1 MRRAVSIKKRVSE
14 IVGKHRILVI
24 EDQEDLAEL
33 YESSLMEAGYDV
45 TVAYTGEE
53 GLAEFEAGGAD
64 AILLDMTLP
73 EMHGTKALEKI
84 RGLSPSVPVVVVT
97 GETMAESRDV
107 CERLGVQEYLS
118 KPPDYDA
125 LLSAIERSLAQP
137 QRDEQYMVVTLR
149 LPARVLKTLND
160 IDSNLERA
168 ITRVCEDCADEL
180 KKLSASARG

>member
-1 MRRAVSIKKRVSE
+1 
-14 IVGKHRILVI
+14 VGKHRILVI

-33 YESSLMEAGYDV
+33 YESSLEGAGYDV

-53 GLAEFEAGGAD
+53 GLAEFEANGAD
-64 AILLDMTLP
+64 AILMDMTLP

-84 RGLSPSVPVVVVT
+84 RGLSPSVPVLVVT

-118 KPPDYDA
+118 KPPDYGA
-125 LLSAIERSLAQP
+125 LLSAFERALAHP
-137 QRDEQYMVVTLR
+137 QSDDQYMVVTLR
-149 LPARVLKTLND
+149 LPARVLQTLTD

-168 ITRVCEDCADEL
+168 ITRVCEECADEM
-180 KKLSASARG
+180 KRMAASGKG

>member
-1 MRRAVSIKKRVSE
+1 M
-14 IVGKHRILVI
+14 GKHRILVI

-33 YESSLMEAGYDV
+33 YESSLAGAGYDV

-53 GLAEFEAGGAD
+53 GLAEFQERPPD
-64 AILLDMTLP
+64 AVLMDMTLP
-73 EMHGTKALEKI
+73 EMHGTKVLEQI
-84 RGLSPSVPVVVVT
+84 RGLSASVPVVVVT

-125 LLSAIERSLAQP
+125 LLGGIKRALAHP
-137 QRDEQYMVVTLR
+137 QTDDQYMVVTLR
-149 LPARVLKTLND
+149 LPARVLQALTD

-168 ITRVCEDCADEL
+168 ITRVCEECADKL
-180 KKLSASARG
+180 KQMAAAGKG